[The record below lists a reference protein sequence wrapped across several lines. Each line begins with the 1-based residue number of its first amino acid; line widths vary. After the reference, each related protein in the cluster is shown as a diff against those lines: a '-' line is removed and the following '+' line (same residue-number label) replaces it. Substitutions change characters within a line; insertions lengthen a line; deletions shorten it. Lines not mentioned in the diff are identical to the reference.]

1 MFTAKSS
8 SIHRGHCEGHQSI
21 RNPAPK
27 KIKQGIL
34 HGLWQKRM
42 SLV

>member
-1 MFTAKSS
+1 MFAAKSKS
-8 SIHRGHCEGHQSI
+8 DLGGHSEDHQSI
-21 RNPAPK
+21 RNPATK